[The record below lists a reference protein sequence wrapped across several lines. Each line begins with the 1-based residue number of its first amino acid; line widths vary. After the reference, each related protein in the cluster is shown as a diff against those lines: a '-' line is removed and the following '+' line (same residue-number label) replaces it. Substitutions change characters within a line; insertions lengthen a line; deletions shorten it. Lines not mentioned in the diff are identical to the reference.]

1 MSDQLRAQRAA
12 LANFG
17 LFAFKCRDLD
27 ELLHRAS
34 ELVSDALDVNLVK
47 VLEHRPR
54 RNDFLLRSGVN
65 WQPGVVGHVTFEDH
79 AHSPGGYALQTDEP
93 VISRNVDTE
102 TRFDIPEVLVQHG
115 VKSMVN
121 VIIAGE
127 NRPYGVLEVD
137 AQDHRDFD
145 DDDISFLRTYANLL
159 AGAIDRARRD
169 EEMRR
174 SAREQ
179 SVLARELGHRVRNV
193 LGLVQALITQTA
205 TADRSVK
212 EYRGVLM
219 ARIRALAAAESL
231 VFQERGDTAD
241 PRRIAEEILQP
252 YLADR
257 AASFE
262 VDGAEAR
269 LNARKGRMF
278 GLALHELATN
288 ALKYGA
294 LSAADGRVTLRWNVD
309 RGSNPPRIV
318 LTWEEA
324 DGPKVSQPERRGF
337 GSRLLEDVVS
347 HELGGSAKLDFRPT
361 GLIYSLRFPVD

>member
-1 MSDQLRAQRAA
+1 MSEQLRMQRAA
-12 LANFG
+12 LADFG

-27 ELLHRAS
+27 ELLHRAA
-34 ELVSDALDVNLVK
+34 ELVSDALDVSLVK
-47 VLEHRPR
+47 VLEHRPER
-54 RNDFLLRSGVN
+54 SDFLLRSGVN

-79 AHSPGGYALQTDEP
+79 THSPGGYALQMDEP
-93 VISRNVDTE
+93 VISRNVAAED
-102 TRFDIPEVLVQHG
+102 RFEIPEVLVRHG

-127 NRPYGVLEVD
+127 SRPYGVLEVD
-137 AQDHRDFD
+137 AQEHRDFD

-169 EEMRR
+169 EEIGN

-205 TADRSVK
+205 TGERSVK
-212 EYRGVLM
+212 EYRSVLL

-231 VFQERGDTAD
+231 VFQERGDIAD
-241 PRRIAEEILQP
+241 PRRIAEEILRP
-252 YLADR
+252 YRADR
-257 AASFE
+257 PAAFRI
-262 VDGAEAR
+262 DGTEAR

-278 GLALHELATN
+278 GLTLHELATN

-294 LSAADGRVTLRWNVD
+294 LSAPEGVVTLRWHVE
-309 RGSNPPRIV
+309 RGEDPPRIV
-318 LTWEEA
+318 LSWEEA
-324 DGPKVSQPERRGF
+324 DGPEVSLPERRGF
-337 GSRLLEDVVS
+337 GSRLLKDVVT
-347 HELGGSAKLDFRPT
+347 HELGGTATLDFRRT
-361 GLIYSLRFPVD
+361 GLVYRLSFPAE

>member
-1 MSDQLRAQRAA
+1 MAEQLRTQRAA
-12 LANFG
+12 LADFG

-27 ELLHRAS
+27 ELLHRAA

-47 VLEHRPR
+47 VLEHRPER
-54 RNDFLLRSGVN
+54 HDFLLRSGVN

-79 AHSPGGYALQTDEP
+79 AHSPGGYALQMDEP
-93 VISRNVDTE
+93 VISRDVATE
-102 TRFDIPEVLVQHG
+102 NRFEIPEVLVRHG

-127 NRPYGVLEVD
+127 NEPYGVLEVD
-137 AQDHRDFD
+137 AQELRDFD

-159 AGAIDRARRD
+159 AAVIDRARRD
-169 EEMRR
+169 EEIERI
-174 SAREQ
+174 AREQ

-205 TADRSVK
+205 TGDRSVK
-212 EYRGVLM
+212 QYRGVLM

-252 YLADR
+252 YRADG
-257 AASFE
+257 AAAFE

-294 LSAADGRVTLRWNVD
+294 LSAPEGRVTLRWRVEGNGD
-309 RGSNPPRIV
+309 GLRIV
-318 LTWEEA
+318 LSWEEA
-324 DGPKVSQPERRGF
+324 DGPEVSPPERKGF

-347 HELGGSAKLDFRPT
+347 HELGGSAKLDFRRT
-361 GLIYSLRFPVD
+361 GLVYRLSFPAE